1 MFLFLLYFSCSNSSE
16 NNEQSEESSQSNQKK
31 KGQKKKGQ
39 DAKKSRGKRGGSGR
53 RGRGGSSYGDWG
65 GQKQEESSLLVES
78 ELVSVGNVSSYLQL
92 TGTLES
98 EYAVSV
104 VPEMTGT
111 CSYVYVREGD
121 QVKKGDSLA
130 QITNRSVDASAQ
142 RAGIELERAKRE
154 YEKIEVLYKKGVVSS
169 RDYQEAKTAFR
180 TAQTSFEEAQKNK
193 GATTILSPI
202 DGVVSIVSVQAGEQI
217 GATQAFQ
224 LIDPLNLRL
233 IVAVPERD
241 LVDIHTGQS
250 VEIFSAYNES
260 QNMAAEVER
269 IGPIVDPTNGS
280 VKLFIDLPPL
290 DKEEPVFRAGQFV
303 RAEVELDTHRDTK
316 IIPKS
321 ALIYQDG
328 QPIVYQV
335 ALLEKDPEDENKD
348 EEEANDVVEEKGWFA
363 SLFGSSEEE
372 KDQEEK
378 NEEEKKQ
385 EDENQDLAKEDEQTE
400 EETLSYIAQKTEI
413 ELGYIDTKVA
423 EVLSGLEIGDEIVTI
438 GNTNLRQGTPIRTKS
453 NSEDKDVQ
461 ETVKKE
467 NTKKESAKKEDVSKE
482 LAEKVKEN
490 EANKDDN
497 SSKENKQ

>member
-1 MFLFLLYFSCSNSSE
+1 MFLFLLYFSCSNSSQ
-16 NNEQSEESSQSNQKK
+16 NNEQSDKSSQGQEKK
-31 KGQKKKGQ
+31 NEQ
-39 DAKKSRGKRGGSGR
+39 DAKEEQGKQGSSGKRN
-53 RGRGGSSYGDWG
+53 RGNSQYGNWG
-65 GQKQEESSLLVES
+65 EEKEEETSLLVES
-78 ELVSVGNVSSYLQL
+78 EKVSVGDVSSYLQL

-98 EYAVSV
+98 EFAVSV

-130 QITNRSVDASAQ
+130 QITNRSVDASVQ
-142 RAGIELERAKRE
+142 RSGIELERAKRE

-169 RDYQEAKTAFR
+169 RDYQEAQTAFR

-193 GATTILSPI
+193 GATTITSPI
-202 DGVVSIVSVQAGEQI
+202 DGVVAIVGVQAGEQI
-217 GATQAFQ
+217 GTTQAFQ

-260 QNMAAEVER
+260 QNLAAEVER

-290 DKEEPVFRAGQFV
+290 NKENPVFRAGQFV
-303 RAEVELDTHRDTK
+303 RAEVELDTHTNTK

-335 ALLEKDPEDENKD
+335 AVIEKDPEKEIQ
-348 EEEANDVVEEKGWFA
+348 EEHDTREQTEKKEEGWFA
-363 SLFGSSEEE
+363 SLFGSSEVEGE
-372 KDQEEK
+372 Y
-378 NEEEKKQ
+378 EKK
-385 EDENQDLAKEDEQTE
+385 EWEVDKETSVERDNPAPS
-400 EETLSYIAQKTEI
+400 LYMAQKTEI

-438 GNTNLRQGTPIRTKS
+438 GNTNLRQGTPIRMRSITEIQ
-453 NSEDKDVQ
+453 NVQ
-461 ETVKKE
+461 ENEKNEKIGKEVTEAKANTV
-467 NTKKESAKKEDVSKE
+467 ES
-482 LAEKVKEN
+482 
-490 EANKDDN
+490 
-497 SSKENKQ
+497 SSMDNKQ

>member
-1 MFLFLLYFSCSNSSE
+1 MFLFLLYISCSNSSE
-16 NNEQSEESSQSNQKK
+16 NNEQSEESSQNQEKK
-31 KGQKKKGQ
+31 KGQKKKKGQQKKKGQ
-39 DAKKSRGKRGGSGR
+39 DTKKSRGKQGGSGK
-53 RGRGGSSYGDWG
+53 RGRSGTYYGDWG

-78 ELVSVGNVSSYLQL
+78 ELVSVGDVSSYLQL

-193 GATTILSPI
+193 GATTITSPI

-217 GATQAFQ
+217 GANQAFQ

-303 RAEVELDTHRDTK
+303 RAEVELDTHRNTK

-335 ALLEKDPEDENKD
+335 ALLEKDPEYENQ
-348 EEEANDVVEEKGWFA
+348 EEEDTNDVTEEKGWFT
-363 SLFGSSEEE
+363 SLFSSSEEDE
-372 KDQEEK
+372 NQEEK
-378 NEEEKKQ
+378 NEEDEK
-385 EDENQDLAKEDEQTE
+385 QDLAKEDEE
-400 EETLSYIAQKTEI
+400 ILSYIAQKTEI

-423 EVLSGLEIGDEIVTI
+423 EVLSGLEVGDEIVTI

-453 NSEDKDVQ
+453 NSEDKNVQ
-461 ETVKKE
+461 ESVKKE
-467 NTKKESAKKEDVSKE
+467 DISKE
-482 LAEKVKEN
+482 VAEKVKEN
-490 EANKDDN
+490 EANKDYN
-497 SSKENKQ
+497 SSTENKQ